1 MALQSFPGVTIG
13 VTGGIGSGKSTVC
26 DLFRVLGRFTISA
39 DPLAR
44 ELMERDQT
52 LRRKLSSVLGSA
64 AYGADGKLNRGF
76 VADRLFNDA
85 TVRKRVDGLVHPRV
99 FLEIRRLLEET
110 PPSPYAVIEAAL
122 IYESGMDRMLDAVL
136 VVDASEATRVERVM
150 RRDGI
155 TQEEIALRI
164 RAQMKSSEKVRR
176 ADFVIRNDGDT
187 NTLLEKVRFFD
198 TLFQHWRGKGEESN
212 GRA

>member
-1 MALQSFPGVTIG
+1 MELLRMALQRFPGVTIG

-26 DLFRVLGRFTISA
+26 DLFRGLGRFAVSA

-52 LRRKLSSVLGSA
+52 LRTKLSSLLGAA
-64 AYGADGKLNRGF
+64 AYGADGKLHRGF

-85 TVRKRVDGLVHPRV
+85 VLRKRVDGLVHPRV
-99 FLEIRRLLEET
+99 FLEIRRLLEEA
-110 PPSPYAVIEAAL
+110 PGSPYAVIEAAL

-150 RRDGI
+150 RRDGSSK
-155 TQEEIALRI
+155 EEIALRI
-164 RAQMKSSEKVRR
+164 RAQMKPADKVRR
-176 ADFVIRNDGDT
+176 ADFVIRNDGDK
-187 NTLLEKVRFFD
+187 NTLLEKVRFLD
-198 TLFQHWRGKGEESN
+198 TVFQHWRGKG
-212 GRA
+212 